1 MANQNELLRIL
12 RAIPPKWALG
22 IIGLLIGYW
31 LLQPVANRTFGWNLP
46 TLVQIVNNE
55 VGTVE
60 NKPTVKAEKKSA
72 PAVVAKNDGKS
83 TTETSTAQPNSQ
95 PPPQPKSQAKSQP
108 QTKPP
113 TNTQTSSSTTAKS
126 SDAKQPSANGTVTKK
141 PSTTSAQASNAI
153 KKSPDASE
161 PELKSNKPG
170 PTFGYLKSVGRDRFE
185 SPEGLVYAPGS
196 EEGHRLKHI
205 ARHIEDIPD
214 RPGSHGV
221 FEGSMADFLETIDQG
236 YQRASS
242 KAKGT
247 KTRDEDGM
255 TIMEITFDKKI
266 GFVGGSE
273 GRRKGNPSTKR
284 LRIVLNGDRV
294 ITAFPF

>member
-46 TLVQIVNNE
+46 TLVQIVNNDAAQPE
-55 VGTVE
+55 K
-60 NKPTVKAEKKSA
+60 KPTVTPEKKSA
-72 PAVVAKNDGKS
+72 SEVSAKREGS
-83 TTETSTAQPNSQ
+83 SASETPNAQPKT
-95 PPPQPKSQAKSQP
+95 PT
-108 QTKPP
+108 QTKP
-113 TNTQTSSSTTAKS
+113 TTKAKEGSTATAKAS
-126 SDAKQPSANGTVTKK
+126 ESKPPVTNATPPKK
-141 PSTTSAQASNAI
+141 PPTSPTQANNTV
-153 KKSPDASE
+153 KKSPDVSVPDRQA
-161 PELKSNKPG
+161 NKQG
-170 PTFGYLKSVGRDRFE
+170 PTFGYLKSLGRDRYE

-196 EEGHRLKHI
+196 EEGHRLKHVE
-205 ARHIEDIPD
+205 RHIEDIPD
-214 RPGSHGV
+214 RPGPHGV
-221 FEGSMADFLETIDQG
+221 FEGSMAEFLMTIDQG
-236 YQRASS
+236 YQKASS

-247 KTRDEDGM
+247 KIRDEDGM

-284 LRIVLNGDRV
+284 LRIVLNGDRL

>member
-31 LLQPVANRTFGWNLP
+31 LLQPTANRTFGWNLP
-46 TLVQIVNNE
+46 TLVQIVNNDVVPLE
-55 VGTVE
+55 K
-60 NKPTVKAEKKSA
+60 KPTVTTEKKSA
-72 PAVVAKNDGKS
+72 PAKA
-83 TTETSTAQPNSQ
+83 
-95 PPPQPKSQAKSQP
+95 
-108 QTKPP
+108 
-113 TNTQTSSSTTAKS
+113 
-126 SDAKQPSANGTVTKK
+126 SDSKAPGANA
-141 PSTTSAQASNAI
+141 TTSKKLPTPPAQASNAG
-153 KKSPDASE
+153 KKSPDVGE
-161 PELKSNKPG
+161 TDRQDNKQG
-170 PTFGYLKSVGRDRFE
+170 PTFGYLKSLGRDRYA

-196 EEGHRLKHI
+196 EEGHRLKHVE
-205 ARHIEDIPD
+205 RHIVDMPD
-214 RPGSHGV
+214 RAGSHGV
-221 FEGSMADFLETIDQG
+221 FEGSMAEFLTTIDQG
-236 YQRASS
+236 YQKASS

-247 KTRDEDGM
+247 KIRDEEGM

>member
-55 VGTVE
+55 VAQPE
-60 NKPTVKAEKKSA
+60 KKPTVTSEKKSDSE
-72 PAVVAKNDGKS
+72 VIAKKEGSSTSETPTTQPNTLPNTQPKTQTQTKLPTKGK
-83 TTETSTAQPNSQ
+83 EGSTATAEASESKPSVGNATTS
-95 PPPQPKSQAKSQP
+95 K
-108 QTKPP
+108 KPP
-113 TNTQTSSSTTAKS
+113 TS
-126 SDAKQPSANGTVTKK
+126 P
-141 PSTTSAQASNAI
+141 AQASNAV
-153 KKSPDASE
+153 KKSPNISE
-161 PELKSNKPG
+161 PERPANKQG
-170 PTFGYLKSVGRDRFE
+170 PTFGYLKSLGRDRYE

-205 ARHIEDIPD
+205 ERHIVDMPD
-214 RPGSHGV
+214 RPGPHGV
-221 FEGSMADFLETIDQG
+221 FEGSMDEFLMTIDQG
-236 YQRASS
+236 YQKASS
-242 KAKGT
+242 KSKGT

-284 LRIVLNGDRV
+284 LRIVLNGDRL

>member
-46 TLVQIVNNE
+46 TLVQIVNNDVAPPE
-55 VGTVE
+55 K
-60 NKPTVKAEKKSA
+60 KPTATTEKKSF
-72 PAVVAKNDGKS
+72 PEVIAKNEGSSASGTPPTQQKS
-83 TTETSTAQPNSQ
+83 P
-95 PPPQPKSQAKSQP
+95 PKSQA

-113 TNTQTSSSTTAKS
+113 TNAQPGSNATAKTSDSRAPSAIATTSKKPPTPPAQTTNAAKKS
-126 SDAKQPSANGTVTKK
+126 SDVGEPDR
-141 PSTTSAQASNAI
+141 QA
-153 KKSPDASE
+153 
-161 PELKSNKPG
+161 NKPG
-170 PTFGYLKSVGRDRFE
+170 PTFGYLKSLGRDRYE

-196 EEGHRLKHI
+196 EEGHRLKHVE
-205 ARHIEDIPD
+205 RHIVDIPD
-214 RPGSHGV
+214 RDGSHGV
-221 FEGSMADFLETIDQG
+221 FEGSMAEFLKTIDMG
-236 YQRASS
+236 YKKASS

-247 KTRDEDGM
+247 KIRDEDGM

-284 LRIVLNGDRV
+284 LRIVLNGDRL